1 MDVPVDGAS
10 GQAVR
15 KAGDA
20 MSPGRPEQLGRT
32 GCLRMALDHSLS
44 PDVCRAAEWASKRP
58 TPAPAAGLRRLLPGI
73 SSLASRPSSEAR
85 SPLNPRS
92 REVGMNSFSCFS
104 NNPTEAQGVEWPVRG
119 CTAGSLA
126 LGPDAQSADPQAS

>member
-1 MDVPVDGAS
+1 MDVPVEGAS

-15 KAGDA
+15 KIGD
-20 MSPGRPEQLGRT
+20 SVFPSSPEQLGRT
-32 GCLRMALDHSLS
+32 GCLRMALDLSLS

-58 TPAPAAGLRRLLPGI
+58 TSAPAADLKRLFPGI

-85 SPLNPRS
+85 SPLIPRS
-92 REVGMNSFSCFS
+92 REVGMNYFSCFS
-104 NNPTEAQGVEWPVRG
+104 NNPTEAQGVEWPVHG

-126 LGPDAQSADPQAS
+126 LGPDTQAADPQAS